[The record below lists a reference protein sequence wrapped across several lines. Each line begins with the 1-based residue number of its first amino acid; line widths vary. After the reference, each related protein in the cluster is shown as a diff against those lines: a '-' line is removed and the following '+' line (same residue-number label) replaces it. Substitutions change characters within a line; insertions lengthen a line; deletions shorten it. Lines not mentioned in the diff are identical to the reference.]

1 MHERQEEIKEELTE
15 AGLDR
20 RVDIYLTETE
30 TIWILDL
37 PAVVMSTES
46 EDAERVLY
54 VSL

>member
-1 MHERQEEIKEELTE
+1 MQARQEEIKELTE
-15 AGLDR
+15 ADLDR
-20 RVDIYLTETE
+20 TVDIYLTETE